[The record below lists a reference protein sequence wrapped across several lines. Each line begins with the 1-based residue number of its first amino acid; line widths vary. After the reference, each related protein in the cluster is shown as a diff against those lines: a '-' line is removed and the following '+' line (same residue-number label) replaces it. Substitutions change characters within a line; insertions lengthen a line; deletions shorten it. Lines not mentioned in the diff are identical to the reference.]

1 MQQPMQQPPYGH
13 QPYRQQPPP
22 PPPPPPPPMPPQQWH
37 RPPPKKQGMGVGGV
51 LGVVFG
57 SLAALFVLIVVGAV
71 LLGGKSGTETT
82 RPVAIPTYEP
92 SEEPSEDPSY
102 DRSDPPSERPTTSRE
117 PTERPDTTVTPPA
130 QVQLNTSL
138 KNNTMYKAGIL
149 PRLNC
154 RSGNVNIFNHSQT
167 KALIL
172 KTGKCMDRAW
182 ESILEKQGIRFSA
195 PRWAIVAGRGRG
207 ACGDYPQPGNIV
219 PYYCPRNNTI
229 YASTSAMARGNGRSM
244 GYGQLLNWHGAIISM
259 MAHEYGHHVQNIT
272 GLMDSW
278 WRQTLDSSSQ
288 NTKLALSRRLELQAT
303 CFGAMWMRSVAAS
316 YPVSTANRNRLYWF
330 YGQVG
335 DYPGRPPD
343 HGKPVNNNRWFRQ
356 GWEKSKAYQC
366 NTWMAPSSTVS

>member
-1 MQQPMQQPPYGH
+1 
-13 QPYRQQPPP
+13 
-22 PPPPPPPPMPPQQWH
+22 MPPQQWH

-71 LLGGKSGTETT
+71 LLGGKSSTETT

-92 SEEPSEDPSY
+92 SEEPSADPSAQPSY

-130 QVQLNTSL
+130 RVQLNTSL
-138 KNNTMYKAGIL
+138 KSNTMYKAGIL

-154 RSGNVNIFNHSQT
+154 RSGNVNIYNHSQT

-229 YASTSAMARGNGRSM
+229 YASTSAMARGERQVDGLRPAPELARRHHQHD
-244 GYGQLLNWHGAIISM
+244 GPRVRAPRPEHHRPDGLLVAP
-259 MAHEYGHHVQNIT
+259 
-272 GLMDSW
+272 DP
-278 WRQTLDSSSQ
+278 
-288 NTKLALSRRLELQAT
+288 RLQQPEHQAR
-303 CFGAMWMRSVAAS
+303 AQPAA
-316 YPVSTANRNRLYWF
+316 
-330 YGQVG
+330 
-335 DYPGRPPD
+335 
-343 HGKPVNNNRWFRQ
+343 
-356 GWEKSKAYQC
+356 
-366 NTWMAPSSTVS
+366 